1 MSLNLA
7 GVSQYANSSIGPGFG
22 GTTGF
27 GAPNFNPAPLGTGF
41 PSYSQG
47 GGSSSG
53 GFFDNFQLK
62 DAMPFAAA
70 GIGGLLSDRTAS
82 NYGQSMLAAQN
93 LQKDVGLFNTMT
105 QLQANKDMARFGL
118 SLDQQAKEREL
129 RFQMGAPFQNLLTAR
144 AGMGET
150 GAGWEDRAAKRA
162 GYGAG
167 GLFTRGY
174 A

>member
-7 GVSQYANSSIGPGFG
+7 GVSQYANSSMGPGFG
-22 GTTGF
+22 GAGGF
-27 GAPNFNPAPLGTGF
+27 GSPGFNPAPLGTGF

-47 GGSSSG
+47 GGSSGG

-70 GIGGLLSDRTAS
+70 GLGGLLSGQTAD
-82 NYGQSMLAAQN
+82 NYSQSMLAAQG
-93 LQKDVGLFNTMT
+93 LQKDVSLFNMIAGGN
-105 QLQANKDMARFGL
+105 LKKDMARFGL
-118 SLDQQAKEREL
+118 NLDQQAKEREL
-129 RFQMGAPFQNLLTAR
+129 RFQMGGPFQNLLTAR